1 MSIVRQSLGRAAL
14 LLPLACA
21 FLRLSSNALAADPPA
36 TAPAQVRPFQPG
48 IAIDWRAPAVLVDCR
63 IVLREGPLEFFACFP
78 GKEHESILR
87 MEARAEHI
95 ALALGLI
102 GVEAAP
108 ARAAN
113 EPDDATLSPAS
124 APASQPVIASSLV
137 DIEVVLADPPSAPTA
152 ATPSTTDIASR
163 PTSAPVEA
171 WTWLRELATAR
182 PPIPRAWLFTGSRSD
197 GRGGLAADRSGA
209 GLALVDISESLI
221 GLTRSHTSSDAG
233 LWAACNTSAIPADD
247 AKVTLILRPAKPRT
261 RRYTVDWRGSPRV
274 DDRLVSLA
282 DFADLI
288 RIDRTLRPE
297 AAVTILVDP
306 QTLIADERTLIA
318 SLERMGV
325 PSAEYQLIRP
335 R

>member
-1 MSIVRQSLGRAAL
+1 MSTVRQSLGRAAL
-14 LLPLACA
+14 LLACALLRLHPLA
-21 FLRLSSNALAADPPA
+21 RAADPPA
-36 TAPAQVRPFQPG
+36 SAPSHIRPFQPG

-63 IVLREGPLEFFACFP
+63 VVLREGPLEFFACFP

-113 EPDDATLSPAS
+113 ESDDATLSPAS

-137 DIEVVLADPPSAPTA
+137 DIQVVLADPPSASTA
-152 ATPSTTDIASR
+152 ATPSTTDLASR

-171 WTWLRELATAR
+171 WTWLRELATGR
-182 PPIPRAWLFTGSRSD
+182 PPIPRPWLFTGSRSD

-233 LWAACNTSAIPADD
+233 LWAACDTAVIPADD
-247 AKVTLILRPAKPRT
+247 ARVTLVLRPAKPRT

-274 DDRLVSLA
+274 DDRLVTPA

-288 RIDRTLRPE
+288 RIDRALRPD
-297 AAVTILVDP
+297 AVVTILVDP
-306 QTLIADERTLIA
+306 QTLLADERMLIA
-318 SLERMGV
+318 SLERVGV
-325 PSAEYQLIRP
+325 NPADYQLIRP
-335 R
+335 G